1 MWNMQYM
8 WRPTSHGHSL
18 IPPSA
23 VRIQVRCFGSC
34 GNKRRGGLCGGTVL
48 RRCVVIH
55 RRFRVRSVVL
65 SFAPQ
70 QCSSALCAPGGPC
83 VFLPTAGV
91 GFLGL
96 HGIVLAR
103 TDEPNGEPRGKKS
116 PKLREKRGLLA
127 RPSGLAKET
136 GFWGLCRSTKRRKR
150 EHVGSH
156 LIDTKAR
163 LNVCTWAKRSNTQP
177 SGSLLC
183 GKRVVVT
190 WRGTAPSGYAVLLW
204 GVGLFLTS
212 LASSG
217 LWFALLFFRLYGGF
231 AWI

>member
-55 RRFRVRSVVL
+55 PRFRVRSVVL

-70 QCSSALCAPGGPC
+70 QCSSALCAPWWHR
-83 VFLPTAGV
+83 VFSCRLRGV
-91 GFLGL
+91 GFGF
-96 HGIVLAR
+96 AR
-103 TDEPNGEPRGKKS
+103 LFFGAHRRTEWGTARQKS
-116 PKLREKRGLLA
+116 HQLLRE
-127 RPSGLAKET
+127 SGYWLDLWLAKKN
-136 GFWGLCRSTKRRKR
+136 GLGGLCRSTKKTKR

-163 LNVCTWAKRSNTQP
+163 LNVCKWAKRSNTQP